1 VTQPFTFNLVAQD
14 LPIVRQGSVSWGDI
28 DGDGDLDAFISGRA
42 DQTIVTG
49 LYLNDGHG
57 EDGTRRFSLSPSSLT
72 DVVYSFSSFADVDG
86 DGDLDLLVGGS
97 TSLEWPYVSATRLY
111 RNDNGVFSA
120 ISESGLPDLHSGAI
134 AWGDLDADGDLDL
147 VFSGVSSSNEL
158 LTVVA
163 KNSGDGT
170 FETDEDMI
178 TGIGYGDADLAD
190 IDGDLD
196 LDLVIS
202 GASDNGFVTLVMRN
216 DSGSFTD
223 TGANLPGYTF
233 SSVDLGDFDGD
244 GDPDLVL
251 SGGLV
256 SELIFEGN
264 LQIYRND
271 GGAFDT
277 TDFEFDGILAGD
289 VTWGDY
295 DHDGDADLLLIGAEA
310 ALGRRSA
317 SIIRND
323 DAEGFK
329 IATLLVG
336 AIFSD
341 ADWGD
346 FDGDGDLDLL
356 TIGSTTYGPN
366 VTNLYE
372 NQRQVIPTLPSAPL
386 SLQSDVTSKRVA
398 LSWLPAVDADQT
410 NLRVSYNVRVGT
422 IPGGSDV
429 VSAMADVTTGR
440 LLKNVTGNASV
451 DGFLLENLPDAT
463 YYWSVQAVNSAFL
476 ASPFAT
482 EGSFTVANSS
492 SVASEDDTVVPREF
506 AVYPNYPNPFS
517 ERTTIRFDL
526 PEAADV
532 RVRIFTILGQEI
544 NTEARGVLPAGQ
556 HQMVWD
562 GTARSG
568 SRMGSGIYFYEVRAS
583 QEAFT
588 GTMTLVR

>member
-1 VTQPFTFNLVAQD
+1 
-14 LPIVRQGSVSWGDI
+14 
-28 DGDGDLDAFISGRA
+28 
-42 DQTIVTG
+42 
-49 LYLNDGHG
+49 
-57 EDGTRRFSLSPSSLT
+57 
-72 DVVYSFSSFADVDG
+72 
-86 DGDLDLLVGGS
+86 
-97 TSLEWPYVSATRLY
+97 
-111 RNDNGVFSA
+111 
-120 ISESGLPDLHSGAI
+120 
-134 AWGDLDADGDLDL
+134 
-147 VFSGVSSSNEL
+147 
-158 LTVVA
+158 
-163 KNSGDGT
+163 
-170 FETDEDMI
+170 M
-178 TGIGYGDADLAD
+178 
-190 IDGDLD
+190 
-196 LDLVIS
+196 
-202 GASDNGFVTLVMRN
+202 
-216 DSGSFTD
+216 
-223 TGANLPGYTF
+223 
-233 SSVDLGDFDGD
+233 
-244 GDPDLVL
+244 
-251 SGGLV
+251 
-256 SELIFEGN
+256 
-264 LQIYRND
+264 
-271 GGAFDT
+271 
-277 TDFEFDGILAGD
+277 
-289 VTWGDY
+289 
-295 DHDGDADLLLIGAEA
+295 LLIGAEA